1 MQQRPLRLTSVMGVA
16 RALLATISTEDA
28 VDILVGEFGWDA
40 TFQACSLLRG
50 ADAADAFAACWLRLI
65 TDPIQSELRTTPRL
79 SPDT

>member
-1 MQQRPLRLTSVMGVA
+1 MPAPLRLTSVMGVA

-50 ADAADAFAACWLRLI
+50 ADAEDAFAVCWQRLI
-65 TDPIQSELRTTPRL
+65 TEPLATELRHGPRL
-79 SPDT
+79 STEP